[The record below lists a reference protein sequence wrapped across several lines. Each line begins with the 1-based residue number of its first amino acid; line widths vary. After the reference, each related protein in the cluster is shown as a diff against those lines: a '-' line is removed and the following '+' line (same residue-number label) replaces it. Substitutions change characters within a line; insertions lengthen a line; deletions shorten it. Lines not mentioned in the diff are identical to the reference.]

1 MKHKLIILFL
11 FIFQNLHAGEIF
23 GIAKVID
30 GDTIK
35 ISKQN
40 IRLIFIDAPEI
51 AQKCFTKEKKIYYC
65 GNESKEFLKSIINN
79 KRVYCEYKKKDK
91 YRRVLA
97 ECFLTKK
104 KLYRIN
110 YKMVENGWAIIYRR
124 YSFPK
129 NYLIAEDYAK
139 KTNIGIW
146 QGKFISPEIWRIKNK

>member
-51 AQKCFTKEKKIYYC
+51 AQKCFTKEK
-65 GNESKEFLKSIINN
+65 NL
-79 KRVYCEYKKKDK
+79 
-91 YRRVLA
+91 L
-97 ECFLTKK
+97 L
-104 KLYRIN
+104 
-110 YKMVENGWAIIYRR
+110 
-124 YSFPK
+124 
-129 NYLIAEDYAK
+129 
-139 KTNIGIW
+139 
-146 QGKFISPEIWRIKNK
+146 